1 MFAIFFFLPT
11 PSWTRSFQRTRTRPA
26 SPCFFCVLMGGVTL
40 EDVRPGTLS
49 RCTNSNHNN
58 PNIHGACKHT
68 VRHRTG
74 WRNWM
79 SSSNSHFNTLRS
91 NGAVHR
97 WFWDNGNC
105 QVAQVL
111 HSVCHRISRPSSMMC
126 RPSGRKHFQDL
137 LGFCSAHSTRI
148 WQKLRNAKRHVSQRL
163 RLYHFCVSGSRLC
176 SKALFKTWLTASL
189 SPSTSMIWKNDSATF
204 FKRHPSVQLPRGRL
218 VLQKR
223 CTTAC
228 RAGRKKH
235 QFK

>member
-1 MFAIFFFLPT
+1 MFTIFFC
-11 PSWTRSFQRTRTRPA
+11 PSNSFVNKIFSTHPY
-26 SPCFFCVLMGGVTL
+26 SPGVTLFFCVLMGGVTL

-49 RCTNSNHNN
+49 RWTNSNDSNHNN

-163 RLYHFCVSGSRLC
+163 RLYRSCASGSILRDYAQRRYL
-176 SKALFKTWLTASL
+176 KHDWLLLWAHQQV
-189 SPSTSMIWKNDSATF
+189 WFEKYDSATF
-204 FKRHPSVQLPRGRL
+204 F
-218 VLQKR
+218 
-223 CTTAC
+223 
-228 RAGRKKH
+228 
-235 QFK
+235 